1 MVISEESIKY
11 SLRNLKHRKA
21 RSFLTILSIFI
32 GIATIFIF
40 ISFGWGLYDY
50 IGELSSSSS
59 ADKLIIQAKGG
70 GGMPGLD
77 DTFKLTDD
85 DLRVIEKTSG
95 VEEVTG
101 LRFKVAELQQGTTKK
116 YTFLISYDPETPLM
130 MEFSNIEVGF
140 GRDLNKGEKGKLMAG
155 YSFQVPDTVFPN
167 AYEINDNLKVN
178 GEKIKIAGFYESVG
192 SPPDDAQIYITND
205 YMEELYPEE
214 ELSYGWIIARVDVKN
229 LDQIIER
236 VEKNLRK
243 ERGLD
248 KGKEDFT
255 VQSFQDMIDAFGSAL
270 DIIIGF
276 VILIALISVVV
287 SAVNTANTMITS
299 VLERIKEIGII
310 KSIGGR
316 NSEVF
321 KIFLFESAFLGF
333 VAGVIGVALGWLISY
348 SGGILLDQLGWG
360 FLSPHFSILLFAGL
374 ILFATLT
381 GAISGVIPAVRAS
394 KINPVD
400 ALRYE

>member
-40 ISFGWGLYDY
+40 ISYGWGLYDY

-70 GGMPGLD
+70 AGIPGLD

-85 DLRVIEKTSG
+85 DLEAIEKTSG

-101 LRFKVAELQQGTTKK
+101 LRFKVAEVQQGTVKK
-116 YTFLISYDPETPLM
+116 YTFLISYDPEKPLM

-155 YSFQVPDTVFPN
+155 YSYQVPDAIFSK
-167 AYEINDNLKVN
+167 AYEVNDNLEVN
-178 GEKIKIAGFYESVG
+178 GEKMKIVGFYESVG

-205 YMEELYPEE
+205 YMEELYPGE
-214 ELSYGWIIARVDVKN
+214 ELSYGWIIARVDVDN
-229 LDQIIER
+229 IDQIIER
-236 VEKNLRK
+236 IEKNLRK

-248 KGKEDFT
+248 KGKEDFH
-255 VQSFQDMIDAFGSAL
+255 VQSFQDMIEAFGSAL
-270 DIIIGF
+270 NIIIGF
-276 VILIALISVVV
+276 VVLIALISVVV

-333 VAGVIGVALGWLISY
+333 VAGVIGVGLGWIVSY
-348 SGGILLDQLGWG
+348 GGGILLDNLGWG
-360 FLSPHFSILLFAGL
+360 FLSPHFSVLLFVGL

-381 GAISGVIPAVRAS
+381 GAISGVIPAIRAS